1 MKPIKYILT
10 IGAMSGLLL
19 GGLSITSCSDFLE
32 TNPST
37 NVADSQVFETVS
49 GAQAALNGCYYQMK
63 CYSGGG
69 ANRQDDW
76 GIPSHQMISDLSA
89 EDVMSTGGGWYNYT
103 YTYWGETRGDIFR
116 SGALWTYYYRLINN
130 ANSIIAYVDDCE
142 GDATEKQYI
151 KGQALAIR
159 GWAYFNL
166 TRWFQQ
172 TYAIAKNMPG
182 VPIYTEPSTEETPGA
197 PRGTLEQTYQQ
208 ILADLTA
215 AEPMLEG
222 FVRGSNEPNAIDQ
235 SVVDGILSQVYQ
247 VMCDWPKSE
256 EYARKVLSKYPLTTN
271 DEYTAGFSDHTIV
284 SSWIWSIPQTEEQ
297 NMGDYSCFA
306 MWLNNTRACW
316 TFACFFLSD
325 DFVKL
330 FDESD
335 IRFQQMQNWD
345 DPNGTTRKI
354 WISMKFRD
362 KEDCRGSFVVM
373 RSDEM
378 LLNAAEAC
386 ARQGKEAEAKEL
398 LWQLQDMRGA
408 VRTEASGQDLVEAI
422 WIERRKELYG
432 EGFGLFD
439 LIRTEK
445 PLVRSGN
452 HVDWGGSVQFPA
464 HSWRLIYQIP
474 QSELLN
480 NENMSDAVWPNGDQ
494 NPYDGV
500 YTPQ

>member
-1 MKPIKYILT
+1 MKSIKHILT
-10 IGAMSGLLL
+10 ISAMSGLLF
-19 GGLSITSCSDFLE
+19 GGIAFTSCSDFLE

-37 NVADSQVFETVS
+37 DVADSQVFQTVS

-76 GIPSHQMISDLSA
+76 GIPSHQMVSDLSA
-89 EDVMSTGGGWYNYT
+89 EDVMSNGGGWYNYT
-103 YTYWGETRGDIFR
+103 YNYWGETRGDIFR
-116 SGALWTYYYRLINN
+116 SSALWTFYYRLINN

-172 TYAIAKNMPG
+172 TYAIAKDMPG
-182 VPIYTEPSTEETPGA
+182 MPIYTEPSTESTPGA
-197 PRGTLEQTYQQ
+197 PRGTLEETYQQ
-208 ILADLTA
+208 ILSDLTT

-222 FVRGSNEPNAIDQ
+222 FTRSTSTPNVFTQAI
-235 SVVDGILSQVYQ
+235 VDGILSEVYQ
-247 VMCDWPKSE
+247 VMRDWPKSE
-256 EYARKVLSKYPLTTN
+256 EYARKVLDQYPLTSN
-271 DEYTAGFSDHTIV
+271 DEYTSGFNDHTIA
-284 SSWIWSIPQTEEQ
+284 SWIWGIPQTEEQ

-306 MWLNNTRACW
+306 MWLNNTRPCW
-316 TFACFFLSD
+316 TFGCFILAD
-325 DFVKL
+325 DFVAL

-335 IRFQQMQNWD
+335 IRYQQMQRWED
-345 DPNGTTRKI
+345 TAGRQF

-362 KEDCRGSFVVM
+362 NEDCRGSFVVM
-373 RSDEM
+373 RTEEM

-386 ARQGKEAEAKEL
+386 ARQGKEQEAKDL

-439 LIRTEK
+439 LIRNEK
-445 PLVRSGN
+445 PLVRGGN
-452 HVDWGGSVQFPA
+452 HVEYQGSVQFPA

-474 QSELLN
+474 TSELLN
-480 NENMSDAVWPNGDQ
+480 NENMSDAIWPAGDQ